1 MKGRVVALAAAMLV
15 ALAAPVS
22 LNAQTLYAGFGATFP
37 TGDFGDFAGTG
48 WMGIAGILF
57 NDIGTEGLS
66 LGVEGLYGENSH
78 DSDDLGGSL
87 GYDAKTNPYGIMGI
101 VDYTFATGGKL
112 MPYIFGGAGWLAH
125 KYSEDVDGASFSETD
140 SGFGFQFGGGVAY
153 PVSQKVSIF
162 GEGRYVVGTGD
173 VDGTTFW
180 GLFGGLAFG
189 LGN

>member
-1 MKGRVVALAAAMLV
+1 VNGRVVALAAAVMV

-22 LNAQTLYAGFGATFP
+22 LDAQTLYAGFGATFP
-37 TGDFGDFAGTG
+37 TSTFGDYAGTG

-78 DSDDLGGSL
+78 DSGDVSTGLTENE
-87 GYDAKTNPYGIMGI
+87 KTNPYGIMGL
-101 VDYTFATGGKL
+101 VDYTFSTGGKL

-125 KYSEDVDGASFSETD
+125 KYSGDFVEGSFSETD
-140 SGFGFQFGGGVAY
+140 SGFGFEFGGGIAY
-153 PVSQKVSIF
+153 PLSQKISIF
-162 GEGRYVVGTGD
+162 GEGRYVIGTGD
-173 VDGTTFW
+173 VDETKFW